1 MGRSTASINELIQAR
16 LGAGLTAEAERRFT
30 HLHAEAADAGPR
42 AVDGITEPG
51 GVTVAGT

>member
-1 MGRSTASINELIQAR
+1 VGRSTASINELIQAR